1 LLSVSF
7 NAFDC
12 QEEGIGLVIYYHY
25 YQPKVLFWQTAVLG
39 VTPEEKAAPGKQELR
54 VFMCAKS
61 LVVVKMLKM
70 IKII

>member
-7 NAFDC
+7 SAFDC

-39 VTPEEKAAPGKQELR
+39 VTPEEKAAPRKQELR
-54 VFMCAKS
+54 VFMYAKS

-70 IKII
+70 IKIM